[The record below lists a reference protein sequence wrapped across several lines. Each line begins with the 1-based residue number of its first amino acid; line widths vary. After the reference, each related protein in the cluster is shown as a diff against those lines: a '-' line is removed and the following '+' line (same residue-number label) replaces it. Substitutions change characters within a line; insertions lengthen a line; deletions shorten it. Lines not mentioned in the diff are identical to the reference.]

1 MAQEWYN
8 NLFNSGVNI
17 FGAGMS
23 PNVETMKENGLLQQT
38 DIDKAQNQSLMRG
51 LLGTAVS
58 FASQPRN
65 QKYGSWVPYAGKA
78 FQNGMDMADDPL
90 NSLPEDAMAR
100 EKILKYKQEK
110 EAEENMKNFSIGL
123 GQRNPNS
130 TRTTQNSVPVD
141 PKYLDANGNQI
152 APDYNAQAA
161 VQEEYF
167 DKVKYLD
174 DKLAAG
180 DINLDT
186 YTKYYPE
193 APESIVT
200 AKGAIRT
207 TPDGKMLV
215 DNREPVAPVK
225 PQTAKEKLDLTFAQQ
240 KEDETFGTIINDE
253 EKKILT
259 YRKDESDLKDA
270 MRVLGSGEGTG
281 KWIGVKDMFGV
292 LAFTDPQ
299 AKATYDRV
307 TGIVQR
313 TLRETLGAQFTEKE
327 AAMLIG
333 RAYDTALSP
342 QENAKRVASLLSQIT
357 DINEARQAKVD
368 HYRNNG
374 SLKTYKAPAVNSSAQ
389 AIFDQYT
396 PKGYVM
402 GSLDEQIKAAESQI
416 SSPNWTITTP

>member
-1 MAQEWYN
+1 
-8 NLFNSGVNI
+8 
-17 FGAGMS
+17 
-23 PNVETMKENGLLQQT
+23 
-38 DIDKAQNQSLMRG
+38 
-51 LLGTAVS
+51 
-58 FASQPRN
+58 
-65 QKYGSWVPYAGKA
+65 
-78 FQNGMDMADDPL
+78 
-90 NSLPEDAMAR
+90 
-100 EKILKYKQEK
+100 
-110 EAEENMKNFSIGL
+110 
-123 GQRNPNS
+123 
-130 TRTTQNSVPVD
+130 
-141 PKYLDANGNQI
+141 
-152 APDYNAQAA
+152 
-161 VQEEYF
+161 
-167 DKVKYLD
+167 
-174 DKLAAG
+174 
-180 DINLDT
+180 
-186 YTKYYPE
+186 
-193 APESIVT
+193 
-200 AKGAIRT
+200 
-207 TPDGKMLV
+207 MLV
-215 DNREPVAPVK
+215 DNRDVPEPVK
-225 PQTAKEKLDLTFAQQ
+225 PLTATEKLDLTPAQL
-240 KEDETFGTIINDE
+240 KEDETFGTALLEE

-259 YRKDESDLKDA
+259 YRKDEADLKDA

-402 GSLDEQIKAAESQI
+402 GSLDEQIQEAESQV
-416 SSPNWTITTP
+416 SNSNWTISF

>member
-1 MAQEWYN
+1 MAKEWYN
-8 NLFNSGVNI
+8 NLFGTGVNI

-23 PNVETMKENGLLQQT
+23 PNVEAMKENGLLQQT

-58 FASQPRN
+58 YASQPRN
-65 QKYGSWVPYAGKA
+65 KEYGSWVPYAGKA
-78 FQNGMDMADDPL
+78 FQAGMDMADDPL

-110 EAEENMKNFSIGL
+110 EAEENMKNFSMGL
-123 GQRNPNS
+123 GQRNPNA
-130 TRTTQNSVPVD
+130 TRNTQKSIPVD
-141 PKYLDANGNQI
+141 PKYLDSNGNQI

-174 DKLAAG
+174 EALANG
-180 DINLDT
+180 TIDLDT
-186 YTKYYPE
+186 YTKYLPE
-193 APESIVT
+193 APESVVT
-200 AKGAIRT
+200 AKGAVRT
-207 TPDGKMLV
+207 TPDGKVIV
-215 DNREPVAPVK
+215 DNREPVAPPK

-240 KEDETFGTIINDE
+240 KEDETFGTIIHDE
-253 EKKILT
+253 EKKVLT
-259 YRKDESDLKDA
+259 YRKDEADLKYA
-270 MRVLGSGEGTG
+270 MKVLGSGQGTG
-281 KWIGVKDMFGV
+281 KWIGVKDRFGI
-292 LAFTDPQ
+292 LAFTDPE

-313 TLRETLGAQFTEKE
+313 TLKETLGAQFTEKE

-342 QENAKRVASLLSQIT
+342 QENAKRVAALLSQIT
-357 DINEARQAKVD
+357 DINDARQAKID
-368 HYRNNG
+368 HYKARG
-374 SLKTYKAPAVNSSAQ
+374 TLKNYSAPAINTSAQ

-396 PKGYVM
+396 PEGYVM
-402 GSLDEQIKAAESQI
+402 GSLDEQIKAAEAQI
-416 SSPNWTITTP
+416 SSPNWKITTP

>member
-1 MAQEWYN
+1 MAKEWYN
-8 NLFNSGVNI
+8 NLFGTGVNI

-23 PNVETMKENGLLQQT
+23 PNVEAMKENGLLQQT

-58 FASQPRN
+58 YASQPRN
-65 QKYGSWVPYAGKA
+65 KDYGSWIPYAGKA
-78 FQNGMDMADDPL
+78 FQAGMDMADDPL

-110 EAEENMKNFSIGL
+110 EAEENMKNFAMGL
-123 GQRNPNS
+123 GQRNPNA
-130 TRTTQNSVPVD
+130 TRTTQKSIPVD
-141 PKYLDANGNQI
+141 PKYLDSNGNQI
-152 APDYNAQAA
+152 APDYNAQSA

-174 DKLAAG
+174 EALANG
-180 DINLDT
+180 TIDLDT
-186 YTKYYPE
+186 YSKYLPE
-193 APESIVT
+193 APESVVT
-200 AKGAIRT
+200 AKGAVRT
-207 TPDGKMLV
+207 TPDGRVIV
-215 DNREPVAPVK
+215 DNREPVAPPK
-225 PQTAKEKLDLTFAQQ
+225 QLTATEKLDLTPAQL
-240 KEDETFGTIINDE
+240 KEDETFGTAILE
-253 EKKILT
+253 EDKKLLT
-259 YRKDESDLKDA
+259 YKKDEADLKDA
-270 MRVLGSGEGTG
+270 MRVLGSGQGTG
-281 KWIGVKDMFGV
+281 KWIGVKDALGI
-292 LAFTDPQ
+292 LSFTDPQ

-327 AAMLIG
+327 AALLIG

-342 QENAKRVASLLSQIT
+342 QENAKRVSSLLAQIT
-357 DINEARQAKVD
+357 NINDARQSKVD
-368 HYRNNG
+368 YYRANG
-374 SLKTYKAPAVNSSAQ
+374 TLKDYKSPAINTSAQ

-402 GSLDEQIKAAESQI
+402 GSLDEQIKEAESQI

>member
-1 MAQEWYN
+1 MANEWYN

-110 EAEENMKNFSIGL
+110 EKEANMKQFGMDL
-123 GQRNPNS
+123 GAQNPNA
-130 TRTTQNSVPVD
+130 TRTTQKSVPVD

-186 YTKYYPE
+186 YAKYLPE
-193 APESIVT
+193 APESVVT
-200 AKGAIRT
+200 AKGAVRT
-207 TPDGKMLV
+207 TPDGQMLV
-215 DNREPVAPVK
+215 DNRDVPEPVK
-225 PQTAKEKLDLTFAQQ
+225 PLTATEKLDLTPAQL
-240 KEDETFGTIINDE
+240 KEDETFGTALLEE

-259 YRKDESDLKDA
+259 YRKDEADLKDA

-402 GSLDEQIKAAESQI
+402 GSLDEQIQEAESQV
-416 SSPNWTITTP
+416 SNSNWTISF

>member
-1 MAQEWYN
+1 
-8 NLFNSGVNI
+8 
-17 FGAGMS
+17 
-23 PNVETMKENGLLQQT
+23 
-38 DIDKAQNQSLMRG
+38 
-51 LLGTAVS
+51 
-58 FASQPRN
+58 
-65 QKYGSWVPYAGKA
+65 
-78 FQNGMDMADDPL
+78 
-90 NSLPEDAMAR
+90 
-100 EKILKYKQEK
+100 
-110 EAEENMKNFSIGL
+110 
-123 GQRNPNS
+123 
-130 TRTTQNSVPVD
+130 
-141 PKYLDANGNQI
+141 
-152 APDYNAQAA
+152 
-161 VQEEYF
+161 
-167 DKVKYLD
+167 
-174 DKLAAG
+174 
-180 DINLDT
+180 
-186 YTKYYPE
+186 
-193 APESIVT
+193 
-200 AKGAIRT
+200 
-207 TPDGKMLV
+207 
-215 DNREPVAPVK
+215 
-225 PQTAKEKLDLTFAQQ
+225 
-240 KEDETFGTIINDE
+240 
-253 EKKILT
+253 
-259 YRKDESDLKDA
+259 

-281 KWIGVKDMFGV
+281 KWIGVKDMFGI

-396 PKGYVM
+396 PEGYVM

>member
-110 EAEENMKNFSIGL
+110 EAEENMKNFSMGL

-130 TRTTQNSVPVD
+130 TRTTQKSVPVD

-174 DKLAAG
+174 DALANG
-180 DINLDT
+180 TIDLDT
-186 YTKYYPE
+186 YTKYLPE

-225 PQTAKEKLDLTFAQQ
+225 PLTATEKLDLTPAQL

-253 EKKILT
+253 EKKVLT
-259 YRKDESDLKDA
+259 YRKDEADLKDA

-357 DINEARQAKVD
+357 DINEARQAKID
-368 HYRNNG
+368 HYRANS
-374 SLKTYKAPAVNSSAQ
+374 SLKNYKAPAVNSSAQ

-402 GSLDEQIKAAESQI
+402 GSLDEQIQEAESQV
-416 SSPNWTITTP
+416 SNSNWTISF